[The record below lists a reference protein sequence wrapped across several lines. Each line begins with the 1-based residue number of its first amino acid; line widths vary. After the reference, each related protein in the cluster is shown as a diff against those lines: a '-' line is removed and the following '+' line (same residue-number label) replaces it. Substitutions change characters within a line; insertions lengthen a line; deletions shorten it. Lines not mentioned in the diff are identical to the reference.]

1 MINWEADINSN
12 MIFGQQAHAIVNH
25 DLSIYLSPHKT
36 LPEVNGLPKKQLQT
50 QGMTGVIWKT

>member
-1 MINWEADINSN
+1 